1 MPASP
6 PSPPTPHSS
15 LARMHRRNGPT
26 RIAGG
31 RGTGA
36 REGRRRQIRDSKQ
49 KHRDST
55 SGSVRHSSLQDLK
68 CDWRPGVLD
77 QEEGL
82 PAPDGVGAKPRAAAR
97 RATLKPYY
105 RDSHPKP
112 PWSQKIGEVLTA
124 MATQWRHNTSSPLG

>member
-1 MPASP
+1 M
-6 PSPPTPHSS
+6 
-15 LARMHRRNGPT
+15 RNGPT

-68 CDWRPGVLD
+68 CDWRPGG
-77 QEEGL
+77 EW
-82 PAPDGVGAKPRAAAR
+82 R
-97 RATLKPYY
+97 RGCPP
-105 RDSHPKP
+105 HP
-112 PWSQKIGEVLTA
+112 
-124 MATQWRHNTSSPLG
+124 SSEWH